1 MSIVSLF
8 FFGIIALIIIWG
20 ILIYNRIVK
29 SQNEIDKSFG
39 TIDAMLKK
47 RYDLIPNLIETVKS
61 YMTHE
66 ADVFTE
72 ITKLRTNAESLK
84 KTKDKVEQYNQIE
97 KRVKGVMFNVENYP
111 ELKASQN
118 FLSLQ
123 ASWNVTEDEIAA
135 ARRYYNTAVTDFNN
149 KIEIFPAILIAK
161 LFNFNEAKVFEID
174 EQERKNIS
182 AKELFKN

>member
-1 MSIVSLF
+1 
-8 FFGIIALIIIWG
+8 
-20 ILIYNRIVK
+20 
-29 SQNEIDKSFG
+29 
-39 TIDAMLKK
+39 
-47 RYDLIPNLIETVKS
+47 
-61 YMTHE
+61 
-66 ADVFTE
+66 
-72 ITKLRTNAESLK
+72 
-84 KTKDKVEQYNQIE
+84 
-97 KRVKGVMFNVENYP
+97 MFNVENYP

>member
-84 KTKDKVEQYNQIE
+84 KDK
-97 KRVKGVMFNVENYP
+97 R
-111 ELKASQN
+111 
-118 FLSLQ
+118 
-123 ASWNVTEDEIAA
+123 
-135 ARRYYNTAVTDFNN
+135 
-149 KIEIFPAILIAK
+149 
-161 LFNFNEAKVFEID
+161 
-174 EQERKNIS
+174 
-182 AKELFKN
+182 